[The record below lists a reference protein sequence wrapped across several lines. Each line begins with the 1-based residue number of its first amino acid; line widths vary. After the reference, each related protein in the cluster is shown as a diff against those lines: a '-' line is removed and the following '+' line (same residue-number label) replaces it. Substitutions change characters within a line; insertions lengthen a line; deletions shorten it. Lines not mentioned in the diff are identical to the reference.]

1 MLLDCYCWDCVY
13 LTRAEKSDGEGGYTS
28 GWSEGEGFKI
38 YAAPRSSSDGSEG
51 GRETLQSAFFALT
64 PKDTRLS
71 YGDYFK
77 SDGKTYRVTSC
88 PADNGSPV
96 CASFSLLYFT
106 FERKELQDD

>member
-1 MLLDCYCWDCVY
+1 MLLQSFSWDCVY
-13 LTRAEKSDGEGGYTS
+13 LTRVTLSDGEGGYTS

-77 SDGKTYRVTSC
+77 SDGKTYCVTSC
-88 PADNGSPV
+88 PADNGSPAR
-96 CASFSLLYFT
+96 ASFSLLYFT